1 VEWHVDATDVR
12 NVRNVRHA
20 FAAYLCAHAVVDEA
34 ELATAEI
41 VVDEL
46 VANVHRHAAG
56 PASVRLDWQP
66 EPPTLTVS
74 DEGPGF
80 VPEIAAPDPWQIAG
94 RGLYLVQ
101 RLVGEV
107 VVKSRA
113 GRGAEVSVR
122 LPVRRRHEEA
132 AAAAAD
138 HSWVSGVVA
147 SDPTASA
154 L

>member
-1 VEWHVDATDVR
+1 VTVEWYVDATDVR

-20 FAAYLCAHAVVDEA
+20 FSSYLSAHGVVDEA
-34 ELATAEI
+34 ELAAAEV

-56 PASVRLDWQP
+56 PATIRLDW
-66 EPPTLTVS
+66 ESERPTLTVS

-80 VPEIAAPDPWQIAG
+80 VPAIAAPDPSQVAG

-101 RLVGEV
+101 RLVGDV
-107 VVKSRA
+107 VVRPRA
-113 GRGAEVSVR
+113 GRGTEVSVR

-132 AAAAAD
+132 AAA
-138 HSWVSGVVA
+138 G
-147 SDPTASA
+147 
-154 L
+154 